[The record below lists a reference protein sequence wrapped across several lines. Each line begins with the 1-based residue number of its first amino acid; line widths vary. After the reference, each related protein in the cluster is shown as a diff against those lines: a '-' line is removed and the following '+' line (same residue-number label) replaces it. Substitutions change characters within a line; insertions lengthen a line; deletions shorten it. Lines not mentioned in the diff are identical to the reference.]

1 MFTRATGSEK
11 SFYLSPMPWKEIKRL
26 LIFALIGA
34 SSCVEPY
41 SPPRIVTTKDRL
53 AIDGFFD
60 TSLNTLTVK
69 IYRAVSLSDPDQ
81 PVPYSQATVT
91 LETDDGSEYDVPY
104 QGEGIYALPGMK
116 VDKNKAYRVRVDAGG
131 HSYLS
136 SFVKAEQTPPIDS
149 LTYAYDTDN
158 LYIYLFTHASG
169 GVPYYFRWGF
179 EETWAYHARFQSNFE
194 VQDKQVVPR
203 KNDIYRCWL
212 TRESSTID
220 VKSTEALSSN
230 VVQYHLLTII
240 PYNSI
245 KLSFKYSILVHQFS
259 ISKDEYVF
267 WDQLANTTENLGSLF
282 DSQPSQVNGNI
293 VMLDTGEPQPG
304 YFSVGNSTQMRL
316 TIDATKIPYVKRK
329 LSYDNCGSTD
339 YDTIPAYKAAT
350 ISNVLRLLGS
360 VNDGAAYTYAYQTCS
375 DCLLFGGTNVK
386 PDYW

>member
-1 MFTRATGSEK
+1 MSWTKA
-11 SFYLSPMPWKEIKRL
+11 KRL
-26 LIFALIGA
+26 IVLVLVGAL
-34 SSCVEPY
+34 SCVEPY
-41 SPPRIVTTKDRL
+41 TPPKIAAAASRL

-60 TSLNTLTVK
+60 TSLNALTVK
-69 IYRAVSLSDPDQ
+69 IYRAVSLSDPDL

-91 LETDDGSEYDVPY
+91 LESDDGSKYTVPY
-104 QGEGIYALPGMK
+104 QSEGIYELSGMK
-116 VDKNKAYRVRVDAGG
+116 VDGSKAYRVRVDAGG

-149 LTYAYDTDN
+149 LTYDYDADN
-158 LYIYLFTHASG
+158 LYIYLFTHAPEG
-169 GVPYYFRWGF
+169 APYYFRWGF

-203 KNDIYRCWL
+203 KNDIYRCWM
-212 TRESSTID
+212 TRESSAID
-220 VKSTEALSSN
+220 VKSTETLTSN
-230 VVQYHLLTII
+230 IVQYHLLTII

-245 KLSFKYSILVHQFS
+245 KLSFKYSILVKQFS
-259 ISKDEYVF
+259 ISKEEFGF
-267 WDQLANTTENLGSLF
+267 WGRLASTTENLGSLF
-282 DSQPSQVNGNI
+282 DAQPSQVNGNI

-304 YFSVGNSTQMRL
+304 YFSVGNSAAMRL

-329 LSYDNCGSTD
+329 LSYDDCGSTD

-360 VNDGAAYTYAYQTCS
+360 INNGAAYTYAYRTCS